1 MELLTRR
8 ILLISNPAARRGQRT
23 LGHALAAFREAGV
36 SCDHIATEH
45 PGHAAV
51 LAVERRGDEHQ
62 AVFTLGGDG
71 TAMEVVGALAHS
83 GVPVGILPGG
93 TGNLVARSLGIPL
106 RIRHAVLRL
115 VHGIPTTVDLG
126 VLDGGRRFAFA
137 VGVGV
142 DARMIAETSASAKR
156 RFGVA
161 AYTLTALRA
170 TLQCRTFRLRATVDG
185 VPVAAEA
192 TLAMI
197 ANFGG
202 VLNDLIVLGP
212 GIARDDGRLDLCVFS
227 PAHAGQ
233 TLGIAWRLLRKQFG
247 THPRMAYRAGR
258 TFRVECD
265 PPQLYEADG
274 EVLGTTPFEARVEP
288 GAATLLLPRRR
299 D

>member
-1 MELLTRR
+1 M
-8 ILLISNPAARRGQRT
+8 P
-23 LGHALAAFREAGV
+23 
-36 SCDHIATEH
+36 CDHVATEH
-45 PGHAAV
+45 PGHAAR
-51 LAVERRGDEHQ
+51 LAVERRGDEHR
-62 AVFTLGGDG
+62 AVFALGGDG
-71 TAMEVVGALAHS
+71 TAMEVVGALAYT

-93 TGNLVARSLGIPL
+93 TGNLVARSLGIPMNVRRAVMRLL
-106 RIRHAVLRL
+106 RGA
-115 VHGIPTTVDLG
+115 PTTVDLG

-142 DARMIAETSASAKR
+142 DARMIAETSAHAKR

-161 AYTLTALRA
+161 AYTLTAVRT

-185 VPVAAEA
+185 EPLAADA

-197 ANFGG
+197 VNFGG

-212 GIARDDGRLDLCVFS
+212 GIRRDDGRLDLCVFS
-227 PAHAGQ
+227 PVHAGH
-233 TLGIAWRLLRKQFG
+233 TLGIAWRLLRKRFG
-247 THPRMAYRAGR
+247 AHPRMTYRPGR

-288 GAATLLLPRRR
+288 GAATLLLPLPP